1 MSGERSYVGTA
12 FGNYQVTTE
21 IGSGGFGKVYQGT
34 HSILTERTVA
44 IKLLHAHLGELEERE
59 RFLQEARLLER
70 LKHPNILHIFDVGI
84 HDGFPYIVAEYAPY
98 GSLRTL
104 IKKYAPRPVP
114 TAIALNILTQ
124 IGEALSY
131 AHQRN
136 IIHRDLKP
144 ENILF
149 NAQKEALLAD
159 FGIATTLS
167 TASIK
172 LVNVVGTPAYMAPEQ
187 FKSTIS
193 KESDQY
199 SLACI
204 AYELFTGQLPFDA
217 TDFFS
222 IGFQHM
228 DKSPLPPTQLNPTLP
243 LHIEHAI
250 LKAMAK
256 QRHDRHAN
264 INAFITALHTPT
276 DAQEQSPIASLPT
289 VSLIQSAVS
298 NQTDTFST
306 FQLSNATLLP
316 STNTLPPSLQTT
328 PFATSWPIPGAAN
341 PHDLTYTSYPVKPHK
356 AKRHWLLI
364 AIAALLVAAS
374 LLGVFFFAFPPK
386 STSTTPGLSLNVATS
401 GITQGGNTPS
411 GLSPVATGTTTH
423 HTTFTRVSTNTLK
436 QTPGVTATVT
446 QGIGAGATA
455 TQGVGATPTAI
466 ATATA
471 TPAPTAD
478 PTADPT
484 PDPTVDPTPTPVITD
499 QNMLALFTSG
509 PYAVTTTH
517 SYSGNV
523 NVTVSGVGQ
532 ASQTQ
537 YSDAI
542 YRYTD
547 NNGSPITPGHPSCW
561 VLYINDQPIEN
572 FTSIPAYQSSHVYS
586 FTITAPGGPLTFGVC
601 DPDTSDNTGSYTITV
616 TQQ

>member
-1 MSGERSYVGTA
+1 MSGERSYIGTA
-12 FGNYQVTTE
+12 FGNYRVTTE

-98 GSLRTL
+98 GSLRNL
-104 IKKYAPRPVP
+104 IKKYAPHPVP
-114 TAIALNILTQ
+114 TDIALNVLTQ
-124 IGEALSY
+124 IGQALSY
-131 AHQRN
+131 AHQQN

-149 NAQKEALLAD
+149 NAQREALLAD

-187 FKSTIS
+187 FQSTIS

-199 SLACI
+199 GLACI
-204 AYELFTGQLPFDA
+204 AYELFTGQLPFNA
-217 TDFFS
+217 IDFFS

-243 LHIEHAI
+243 PHIEHAI

-256 QRHDRHAN
+256 QRHARHVD
-264 INAFITALHTPT
+264 INAFITALHTPMDT
-276 DAQEQSPIASLPT
+276 QAQPPIATLPT
-289 VSLIQSAVS
+289 VSLAHNATI
-298 NQTDTFST
+298 NPTDAFST
-306 FQLSNATLLP
+306 FQLSNVTLLP
-316 STNTLPPSLQTT
+316 SMNTLPPMNTPLPASQTT
-328 PFATSWPIPGAAN
+328 PFAASWPVSDTVDPYGMTHIP
-341 PHDLTYTSYPVKPHK
+341 YPVKLHK
-356 AKRHWLLI
+356 GRRHWLLI
-364 AIAALLVAAS
+364 AVAALLVAAS

-386 STSTTPGLSLNVATS
+386 STSSAPGLSLNVPTS

-411 GLSPVATGTTTH
+411 GLSPVATGTTH
-423 HTTFTRVSTNTLK
+423 HTVFTRISTTTPK
-436 QTPGVTATVT
+436 QTPGVTATT
-446 QGIGAGATA
+446 
-455 TQGVGATPTAI
+455 TQGVGVTPTD
-466 ATATA
+466 TATA
-471 TPAPTAD
+471 TPDPTPD

-484 PDPTVDPTPTPVITD
+484 PDPTPIITD
-499 QNMLALFTSG
+499 PNMVALFTAG

-517 SYSGNV
+517 SYSGTV
-523 NVTVSGVGQ
+523 SVTVSGVGQ

-547 NNGSPITPGHPSCW
+547 NNGNPITPGHPSCW

-572 FTSIPAYQSSHVYS
+572 FTSIPAYQSSHSYT

-601 DPDTSDNTGSYTITV
+601 DPVTSDNTGSYTITV